1 MCLRA
6 GDRGVSVEGLA
17 GAANE
22 GGAQGAAAT
31 KDGGKGEKSYN
42 CGYLVMEKEFESTP
56 AALVEAVTDERIEAR
71 ESIVR
76 ESRLASPSRENQSMR
91 LAGPS
96 RAFLGPRVRTER
108 LASQNG
114 EAHELEPR
122 GSRVR
127 TERLA
132 SQNREALGS
141 ERRGSESQLDG
152 RCLYMTAAS

>member
-96 RAFLGPRVRTER
+96 RAFLGPT
-108 LASQNG
+108 SQNR
-114 EAHELEPR
+114 EARESERR

-127 TERLA
+127 TERL
-132 SQNREALGS
+132 SGQNGEAPS
-141 ERRGSESQLDG
+141 RNS
-152 RCLYMTAAS
+152 MAAAFT